1 MNSHLHP
8 ETSVRPA
15 TPFLD
20 LGLTTDLSKTVHAA
34 GYSQPTPIQAKAIPT
49 VLTGRDVLGCAQT
62 GTGKTAAFAL
72 PILQHLAARPPRS
85 KRRPV
90 RALIL
95 APTRELAAQI
105 GDNVERYATGTP
117 LRHLVIFGGVG
128 KHPQIGALRRGV
140 DVLIATPGR
149 LLDLMSEG
157 AVSLDAVE
165 HMVLDE
171 ADRMLDMGFLP
182 DVRRILAKLPA
193 KRQTLLF
200 SATLPKEIEK
210 LARQFL
216 SDPERIAVD
225 PVSSTCEP
233 IEQSVYMIDQ
243 KLKTALLIHLLQD
256 GSIDRAL
263 IFTRTKHGANRL
275 AQKLTRSG
283 ISASAIHGNKSQSA
297 REKTLLGLRSGEIR
311 VVVATDLASRGLD
324 VKGLSHVVNYDL
336 PNEPETYVHRV
347 GRTGRAGESGIAVAL
362 CSPAEQPYLRDIERL
377 IGKKLKRRD
386 DVAIEDLPRPAEIAD
401 DRRERS
407 MHRRANEHPAQHR
420 RERNGRAPGG
430 RSDNRSRRDGERRQN
445 DRPYETAPRR
455 RNDDRPYE
463 TAPQRRNGDRPYETA
478 PERRHDATS
487 RGRGETREDGR
498 TPRPSQ
504 EREDGRN
511 RRRSRG
517 YFGETVHEEGSQAPR
532 GRRVRARSGRSGTAQ
547 PGAKH
552 PRPRVDGEQ
561 GPSQARS
568 GRPRRDR
575 ARSRGNAR
583 P

>member
-1 MNSHLHP
+1 MNTQLHP

-20 LGLTTDLSKTVHAA
+20 LGLTTDLSETVHAA

-72 PILQHLAARPPRS
+72 PILQHLAARPPRG

-105 GDNVERYATGTP
+105 GDNVGRYAAGTP

-182 DVRRILAKLPA
+182 DVRRILARLPE

-216 SDPERIAVD
+216 IDPERIAVD

-324 VKGLSHVVNYDL
+324 VKGLSHVVNFDL

-362 CSPAEQPYLRDIERL
+362 CAQDEQPYLRDIERL
-377 IGKKLKRRD
+377 IGKKLQRRD

-407 MHRRANEHPAQHR
+407 MNRRANEHPAQHR

-445 DRPYETAPRR
+445 ARPYESSPEP
-455 RNDDRPYE
+455 RND
-463 TAPQRRNGDRPYETA
+463 QRQDATPGPRNDQ
-478 PERRHDATS
+478 RHDATS

-498 TPRPSQ
+498 TPRPSR

-532 GRRVRARSGRSGTAQ
+532 GRRVRARSGPSGTAQ
-547 PGAKH
+547 PGAGR

-561 GPSQARS
+561 GPSQAGS